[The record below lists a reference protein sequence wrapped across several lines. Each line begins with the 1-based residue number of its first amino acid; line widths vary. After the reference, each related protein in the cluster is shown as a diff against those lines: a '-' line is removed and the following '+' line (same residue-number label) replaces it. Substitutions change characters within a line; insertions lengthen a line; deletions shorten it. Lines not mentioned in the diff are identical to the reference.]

1 MKNRV
6 LALLAVLLLALPLMV
21 AAQDATPAA
30 TAEMTEGGAITGTG
44 KITGPLDS
52 EAKELNGAGATFP
65 KPLYDIWFA
74 AEGSAYNKLTGVKI
88 NYQAIG
94 SGGGINGITDNSVD
108 FGASDGPMND
118 DQLKKAADNGGP
130 VLHIPMTLGGV
141 ALTYNIPE
149 IGSTV
154 LKFTPETLSLIYF
167 GDSAQTSAA
176 FGSNADF
183 KPLIKWNDPRLV
195 ADNPDLANVDKFI
208 TVVHRADSSGTT
220 NIFTSYLSAV
230 SPEWKDQVGG
240 ANSVEWPTGI
250 GARGNAGI
258 AGNIKQT
265 PYTIGYVE
273 YGYAIANALPVSEIK
288 NQAGNFVAPTSANV
302 SAAAAGVEL
311 PDDMR
316 IKIVNASGDNA
327 YPISGFTWLLVR
339 QNQTDAAKA
348 TALTRLLWWATHDGQ
363 EITTSAASITDS
375 SDPLFAASGYA
386 PLPAPAIAKAEALI
400 KSITVNGAAALPAD
414 ISG

>member
-1 MKNRV
+1 MKKRV
-6 LALLAVLLLALPLMV
+6 LALLAVLLLALPLMA
-21 AAQDATPAA
+21 AAQDATPEA
-30 TAEMTEGGAITGTG
+30 TMEAIPGTG
-44 KITGPLDS
+44 KITGPVDN

-118 DQLKKAADNGGP
+118 DQLAKAEANGGP

-149 IGSTV
+149 IGETA
-154 LKFTPETLSLIYF
+154 LKITPETLSLIYF
-167 GDSAQTSAA
+167 GDSAQTAEA
-176 FGSNADF
+176 FGGNADF
-183 KPLIKWNDPRLV
+183 MPLVKWNDPRLV
-195 ADNPDLANVDKFI
+195 ADNPDLANIDQYI
-208 TVVHRADSSGTT
+208 AVVHRADSSGTT

-230 SPEWKDQVGG
+230 SPEWKDLVGG
-240 ANSVEWPTGI
+240 ANSVEWPI
-250 GARGNAGI
+250 GLGGRGNAGI
-258 AGNIKQT
+258 AGNVKQT
-265 PYTIGYVE
+265 PYSIGYVE
-273 YGYAIANALPVSEIK
+273 YGYAIANGLPVAQVK
-288 NQAGNFVAPTSANV
+288 NKAGNFVAPLSANV
-302 SAAAAGVEL
+302 SAAAAGVTL

-316 IKIVNASGDNA
+316 IKIVNADGADA

-348 TALTRLLWWATHDGQ
+348 TAITRLLWWATHDGQ
-363 EITTSAASITDS
+363 QITTDAASITDS
-375 SDPLFAASGYA
+375 SNPLFAASGYA

-400 KSITVNGAAALPAD
+400 KSITVNGAPALPAD